1 MKSRPSTTKGGGNL
15 PPSLD
20 PDLAKWCAALA
31 SPAVQDAV
39 PPGWFTTKQLATK
52 LNKPLPTMGRL
63 LAEAVAAGRCEVQK
77 FRLTTGAVTRPVPH
91 YRLK

>member
-15 PPSLD
+15 PSSLD
-20 PDLAKWCAALA
+20 PDLAQWCAALA
-31 SPAVQDAV
+31 APAVQDVIPA
-39 PPGWFTTKQLATK
+39 GWFTTKQLADK
-52 LNKPLPTMGRL
+52 LGKPRPTMGRL

-91 YRLK
+91 YRPR

>member
-1 MKSRPSTTKGGGNL
+1 MKSKLSTTKGGGNL

-20 PDLAKWCAALA
+20 PDLAQWCAALA
-31 SPAVQDAV
+31 APAVTDV
-39 PPGWFTTKQLATK
+39 IPPGWFTTKQLADK
-52 LNKPLPTMGRL
+52 LGKPRPTMGRL

-91 YRLK
+91 YKPR

>member
-1 MKSRPSTTKGGGNL
+1 MRSKILTTKAGGNL

-31 SPAVQDAV
+31 APAVTDV
-39 PPGWFTTKQLATK
+39 IPPGWFTTKQLADK
-52 LNKPLPTMGRL
+52 LNKTRPTMARL
-63 LAEAVAAGRCEVQK
+63 LGAAVEDGRCDMQK
-77 FRLTTGAVTRPVPH
+77 FRVSVGSFARLTPH

>member
-20 PDLAKWCAALA
+20 PDLAAWCSALA

-39 PPGWFTTKQLATK
+39 PAGWFTTKQLADK
-52 LNKPLPTMGRL
+52 LNKTRPTMARL
-63 LAEAVAAGRCEVQK
+63 LADAVAAGRCEVQK
-77 FRLTTGAVTRPVPH
+77 FRVSVGSFSRATPH
-91 YRLK
+91 YRPR